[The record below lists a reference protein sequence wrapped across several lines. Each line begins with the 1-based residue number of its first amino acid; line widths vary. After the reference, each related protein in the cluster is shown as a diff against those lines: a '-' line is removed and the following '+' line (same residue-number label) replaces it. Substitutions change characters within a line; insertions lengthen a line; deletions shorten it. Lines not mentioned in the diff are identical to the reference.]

1 MNIAYISILASAQSG
16 ASTAINPI
24 FWLVPVASIIALVFA
39 YNFYKGMKPQD
50 AIGVLLRGAQA
61 GIGDK
66 YAYPGMSTHE
76 LVILASII
84 EKEGIGDETE
94 RKNIAS
100 VLYNRLE
107 TTDRE
112 TYGYLQLDTTIYY
125 ALSLEGKDKTAFDKD
140 LDSPYNTYKY
150 PGLPAGPI
158 CCPGME
164 SIKAAIYPNDTEYF
178 YFAAGKDG
186 VNHFFKT
193 YNEHLA
199 FINSDMYQPD

>member
-1 MNIAYISILASAQSG
+1 M
-16 ASTAINPI
+16 
-24 FWLVPVASIIALVFA
+24 
-39 YNFYKGMKPQD
+39 
-50 AIGVLLRGAQA
+50 
-61 GIGDK
+61 
-66 YAYPGMSTHE
+66 
-76 LVILASII
+76 
-84 EKEGIGDETE
+84 
-94 RKNIAS
+94 
-100 VLYNRLE
+100 
-107 TTDRE
+107 
-112 TYGYLQLDTTIYY
+112 QLDTTVYY

>member
-1 MNIAYISILASAQSG
+1 MC
-16 ASTAINPI
+16 TAATYCNGD
-24 FWLVPVASIIALVFA
+24 
-39 YNFYKGMKPQD
+39 FYFG
-50 AIGVLLRGAQA
+50 R
-61 GIGDK
+61 
-66 YAYPGMSTHE
+66 
-76 LVILASII
+76 
-84 EKEGIGDETE
+84 
-94 RKNIAS
+94 N
-100 VLYNRLE
+100 
-107 TTDRE
+107 
-112 TYGYLQLDTTIYY
+112 LDY

>member
-1 MNIAYISILASAQSG
+1 MLGKVNRMEGFLFPTTQAFDPEKTAVYHIDTMLTNFVAQFDDDMMADINASGYSLHDIV
-16 ASTAINPI
+16 TI
-24 FWLVPVASIIALVFA
+24 
-39 YNFYKGMKPQD
+39 
-50 AIGVLLRGAQA
+50 
-61 GIGDK
+61 
-66 YAYPGMSTHE
+66 
-76 LVILASII
+76 ASII

-100 VLYNRLE
+100 VLYNRLN

-158 CCPGME
+158 CCPGLD
-164 SIKAAIYPNDTEYF
+164 SIMAAIYPNDTEYY